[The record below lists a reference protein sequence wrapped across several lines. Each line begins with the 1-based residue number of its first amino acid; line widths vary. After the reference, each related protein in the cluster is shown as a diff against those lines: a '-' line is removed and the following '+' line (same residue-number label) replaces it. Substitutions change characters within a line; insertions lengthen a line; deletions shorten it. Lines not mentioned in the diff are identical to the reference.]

1 MIFYWEWNG
10 FIALHQ
16 FHIKHKHTEINL
28 FHRDSISNR
37 FLCDYYV
44 ENTQKFIRKNLSK
57 SITESIMCSI
67 LYIYIY
73 IKTQSQ
79 FLVSYLLFTERHEL
93 INFSMQN
100 GCKLP
105 DKSLRNVY
113 ISSPLAVHGFCGK
126 TGFLSHLSSCA
137 CLNCITDNLKWC
149 TNGKVLAYIYGN
161 TSLGKHLKIHEHF
174 HKCLTAAWTLIV
186 ERVENNTENSFRTF
200 LCSLSFL
207 NLIFHVFINSVLH

>member
-1 MIFYWEWNG
+1 MWFSTENEMDLLPCIS
-10 FIALHQ
+10 FISSISIPRL
-16 FHIKHKHTEINL
+16 ICSTEIPYPIDSYVTTMLKIHRNL
-28 FHRDSISNR
+28 LGKISPNQLLKVSCAA
-37 FLCDYYV
+37 F
-44 ENTQKFIRKNLSK
+44 
-57 SITESIMCSI
+57 
-67 LYIYIY
+67 YIYIY